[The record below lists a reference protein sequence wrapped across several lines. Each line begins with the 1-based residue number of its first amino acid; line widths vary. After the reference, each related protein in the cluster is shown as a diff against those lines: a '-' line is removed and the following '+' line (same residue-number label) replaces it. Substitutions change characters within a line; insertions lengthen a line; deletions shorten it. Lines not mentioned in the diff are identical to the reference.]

1 MPFVKIDMWE
11 GRTREQKDK
20 LIESV
25 TKAVCESIGCPGEA
39 VQVVLQD
46 YKKEDWGM
54 NGKPSNKK

>member
-25 TKAVCESIGCPGEA
+25 TRAVCESIGCPGEA

-46 YKKEDWGM
+46 HKKEDWGID
-54 NGKPSNKK
+54 GKPSNKK